1 MPIIKIQNFS
11 RHSESSLISLLSQP
25 SLTVMPTL
33 ILDNQFSLSFLLS
46 FTCSRTWYRWKHLI
60 YIIHSPV
67 SRYLGYFLFFATVNK
82 STMTIIVQTFLCTYV
97 AISFG
102 QISRSGNYCVKGR
115 CMFNF
120 LRSCK
125 IILFYIS
132 IVIYEISITLHPHQH
147 SVLEVFLILVI
158 LMVMYS
164 ISLCF

>member
-1 MPIIKIQNFS
+1 
-11 RHSESSLISLLSQP
+11 
-25 SLTVMPTL
+25 
-33 ILDNQFSLSFLLS
+33 
-46 FTCSRTWYRWKHLI
+46 
-60 YIIHSPV
+60 
-67 SRYLGYFLFFATVNK
+67 
-82 STMTIIVQTFLCTYV
+82 MTIIVQIFLCTYV

-102 QISRSGNYCVKGR
+102 QIPRSCNYCVKGK

-120 LRSCK
+120 LRSGK

-147 SVLEVFLILVI
+147 LVLEVFLILVI